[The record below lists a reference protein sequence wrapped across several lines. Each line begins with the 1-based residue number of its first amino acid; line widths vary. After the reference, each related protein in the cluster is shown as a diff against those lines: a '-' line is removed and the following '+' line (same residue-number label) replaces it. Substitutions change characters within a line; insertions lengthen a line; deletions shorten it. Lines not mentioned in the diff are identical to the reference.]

1 MQWFCCFQKIS
12 SKMKCHGEQ
21 TWLVV
26 ICRQKEVFF
35 VWRGARPIRR
45 DSHLAY
51 RFVSMCRFSHLRFH
65 SNINYQ
71 TNNQFTPQSKRKE
84 YMVLKGGYKY
94 GRDIKEL
101 PLTDVPQ
108 LLICVKKPERIPT
121 FQARRRRAA
130 FKTQVCMATA
140 WLSVSYSSCD
150 ALSSL
155 ERLTKQQISTRHII
169 AQIGRKNIIFYHSK
183 ASSDFEKTYYT
194 AF

>member
-1 MQWFCCFQKIS
+1 MQWFCYFQKIS
-12 SKMKCHGEQ
+12 SKMK
-21 TWLVV
+21 WLQSWWANLA
-26 ICRQKEVFF
+26 CSNLQAKRSLLCMK
-35 VWRGARPIRR
+35 RGASDPPTQSSCRSFRKYVL
-45 DSHLAY
+45 DLATLE
-51 RFVSMCRFSHLRFH
+51 FT
-65 SNINYQ
+65 Q
-71 TNNQFTPQSKRKE
+71 TNYNQFTPQSKRKE

-140 WLSVSYSSCD
+140 WLSVSYLSCD

-183 ASSDFEKTYYT
+183 ASSDFEKTYCT
-194 AF
+194 